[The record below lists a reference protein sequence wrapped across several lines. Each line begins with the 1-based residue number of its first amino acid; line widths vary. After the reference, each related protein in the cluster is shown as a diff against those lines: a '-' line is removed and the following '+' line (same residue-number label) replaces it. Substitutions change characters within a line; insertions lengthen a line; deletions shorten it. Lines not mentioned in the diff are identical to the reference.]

1 MKINKLFKNTL
12 IIIITGL
19 IVKIIGMIGKIIT
32 TRTMGLE
39 GMSKYALSY
48 PTLLLFIN
56 ISGFSMNNTISKLV
70 SEAMASKKYS
80 PKILLKKG
88 IKTTSIISIICMII
102 YLSSIN
108 FISTHLLKDNELFIP
123 LLMGTFLIP
132 LVGISDALRGYLNG
146 IKAVKLASTSL
157 FLEQLTRTIFSLIGI
172 FIGLKINIIIATSFL
187 YLALSIGEIASIIFC
202 LINIKKSK
210 LIHYSNTK
218 GEQKIINKTASY
230 LTISKIIGSI
240 SYFLE
245 PIFYTNILIYLN
257 YSKEIIHNTY
267 TTIDIYIVPLLTIIS
282 FIPFSL
288 STAIIPHISEAY
300 AKNNTNT
307 LNYYLNK
314 AYEFTLFPALLC
326 LISIHF
332 FSKDFMELL
341 FKTTLGSTLAKKVSL
356 IFIFYYLQIISSS
369 ILQAIGQVKIVLI
382 NSFISNISRLL
393 LILVL
398 PFFPTINTNSILYA
412 VIISIIISALYLT
425 INVFNKTKLKLNLND
440 FVSISLL
447 LIITFFILELLVYFN
462 LNFIISLLIVLI
474 FNGLFFIK
482 LFKKN
487 NNGN

>member
-1 MKINKLFKNTL
+1 MKINRLLKNTL

-32 TRTMGLE
+32 TRILGIE

-56 ISGFSMNNTISKLV
+56 ISGFSMNNTMSKLV
-70 SEAMASKKYS
+70 SEAIASKQYS
-80 PKILLKKG
+80 PKLLLKKG
-88 IKTTSIISIICMII
+88 IKTTFLISSICIII
-102 YLSSIN
+102 YLCSIN
-108 FISTHLLKDNELFIP
+108 FISKNLLKDNELIMP

-146 IKAVKLASTSL
+146 IKAVKFSSTSL
-157 FLEQLTRTIFSLIGI
+157 FLEQLTRTIFSLLGI
-172 FIGLKINIIIATSFL
+172 YIGLKINIIIATSFL

-202 LINIKKSK
+202 LIYIKKHK
-210 LIHYSNTK
+210 LIHYQNTQ
-218 GEQKIINKTASY
+218 GEQKIIYKTASY
-230 LTISKIIGSI
+230 LTLSRIIGSI

-245 PIFYTNILIYLN
+245 PILYTNILIYLN

-267 TTIDIYIVPLLTIIS
+267 TTTDIYIVPLLTIIS

-300 AKNNTNT
+300 AKNNTKS

-314 AYEFTLFPALLC
+314 AYIFTLFPAIICLL
-326 LISIHF
+326 SIHF
-332 FSKDFMELL
+332 YSSEFMNLL
-341 FKTTLGSTLAKKVSL
+341 FKTTIGSTLAKKVSL
-356 IFIFYYLQIISSS
+356 LFIFYYLQIISSS
-369 ILQAIGQVKIVLI
+369 ILQAIGQVKIILI
-382 NSFISNISRLL
+382 NSFLSNLSRLA

-398 PFFPTINTNSILYA
+398 PFFPTININSILYA
-412 VIISIIISALYLT
+412 VVISIIISATYLI
-425 INVFNKTKLKLNLND
+425 INVFNKTKFNIYINE
-440 FVSISLL
+440 FISLTFL
-447 LIITFFILELLVYFN
+447 VIISYFAFELFIYFK

-474 FNGLFFIK
+474 FNGLGFIK

-487 NNGN
+487 YNGN